1 MGRGPRD
8 VPRHLMAGSVENPA
22 FAPELLAG
30 LPTPCLVVDLAAA
43 DRNIAWAAGYF
54 AGRPVR
60 LRPHFKAHKCSR
72 LLARQ
77 LAAGGCV
84 GVTCAT
90 AWEAEVLARAGFDD
104 ILVANQVADAVGLGQ
119 LATAARSAR
128 VTVCVDD
135 GRHVD
140 QLRLVAREAGV
151 RLGVLVEIDVGMG
164 RSGLEGG
171 SEVLLPL
178 VGSVVAGQEL
188 EFRGL
193 QGYEGHAVLEPERA
207 ERGRLV
213 AIAEAILRAEQERL
227 EAAGYRCELVSGGGT
242 GTFDLAA
249 EAGALTEIQAGSY
262 VLMDAR
268 YASLGL
274 PFETALYCCATVISR
289 QGGRAVLNAGLK
301 ALSAEHGMPQA
312 VPPGLEIVDLSDEHA
327 HLRLPAEQPLA
338 VGDTVLV
345 VPGHI
350 DPTIN
355 LHGSLFVFTTPATV
369 EEWPVDGRRA

>member
-1 MGRGPRD
+1 
-8 VPRHLMAGSVENPA
+8 MAASVDIAA

-43 DRNIAWAAGYF
+43 DRNIGLAADYF
-54 AGRPVR
+54 ADRR
-60 LRPHFKAHKCSR
+60 AQLRPHFKAHKCSR

-77 LAAGGCV
+77 LAAGACA

-90 AWEAEVLARAGFDD
+90 AGEAEVLARAGFDD
-104 ILVANQVADAVGLGQ
+104 ILVANQVVDAAGLGQ
-119 LATAARSAR
+119 LAAAAGLAR
-128 VTVCVDD
+128 VTACIDD
-135 GRHVD
+135 SRHVD
-140 QLRLVAREAGV
+140 RLRAAALRAEV

-164 RSGLEGG
+164 RSGLDGG
-171 SEVLLPL
+171 SDALLPL
-178 VGSVVAGQEL
+178 VSSVAEGEAL

-193 QGYEGHAVLEPERA
+193 QGYEGHAVLEMERSERA
-207 ERGRLV
+207 RLV
-213 AIAEAILRAEQERL
+213 AIAAEILRAEQGRL
-227 EAAGYRCELVSGGGT
+227 EAAGYPCELVSGGGT
-242 GTFDLAA
+242 GTFDLAD

-268 YASLGL
+268 YALLDL

-289 QGGRAVLNAGLK
+289 QGERAVLNAGLK
-301 ALSAEHGMPQA
+301 ALSAEHGMPRA

-327 HLRLPAEQPLA
+327 HLRLPVSHPLA
-338 VGDTVLV
+338 VGDSVLV

-355 LHGSLFVFTTPATV
+355 LHRSLFVLTTPETV
-369 EEWPVDGRRA
+369 EEWPIDGRRG